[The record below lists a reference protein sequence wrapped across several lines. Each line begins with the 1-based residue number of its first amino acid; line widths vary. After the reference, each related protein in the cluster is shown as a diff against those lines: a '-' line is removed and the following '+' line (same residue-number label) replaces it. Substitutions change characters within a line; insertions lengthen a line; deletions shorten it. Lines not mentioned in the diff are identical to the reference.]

1 MRNSFDRNITIT
13 KYHNCYEISNYEK
26 SKWNKELQQSI
37 GTCPKLDNKYHIFET
52 YLGRVVKK
60 DKLELYDR
68 KNKILRLPIGVNI
81 DNIEELIMTSGNQ
94 IDFIDKSNEIIN
106 SREVEYSINTKY
118 EIRNRYQAE
127 GLTFLTSDEL
137 FHSKLLALATGY
149 GKTYTA
155 VMAAFRLKLPILII
169 SETLVQQWIERIEDY
184 TDCKLNTKEIQV
196 IKGTDNFINT
206 LNKKSI
212 KYANFYITTSSTLSS
227 AINKYG
233 REKANQVI
241 ERLGIGIKCF
251 DEFHLHWFQN
261 VNIDMNIFTKY
272 TWYLTATPTRTDR
285 NEMRVFNFTME
296 KIPVYGLETSKID
309 TYFNFR
315 LIDYDTH
322 PNEYEISKCV
332 ISKGLSPVLYWNYI
346 FNDKD
351 KLRYVIN
358 MIISIIDELLEE
370 DENMKII
377 IYLAK
382 LEHIGTV
389 KTYLEAHYVNQDLN
403 FGNYTSTI
411 DKKHKR
417 REINKN
423 IIFTTIGS
431 GGVGLDVPNLRASLC
446 LVPFTSYIT
455 CSQIIGRLRYIEG
468 KELYFYD
475 FIDTGFK
482 TMIYQRKKRMSVY
495 KPKAK
500 SIKYRKF

>member
-1 MRNSFDRNITIT
+1 MENHNNRNVTIT
-13 KYHNCYEISNYEK
+13 KYHNCYEISNYDK
-26 SKWNKELQQSI
+26 SRWNKELQQTI
-37 GTCPKLDNKYHIFET
+37 GTCPKLDNKYMVFESFM
-52 YLGRVVKK
+52 GRISKK
-60 DKLELYDR
+60 DKLGLY
-68 KNKILRLPIGVNI
+68 NKKTRTLRLPIGVNI
-81 DNIEELIMTSGNQ
+81 ETVEELIMTAGNE
-94 IDFIDKSNEIIN
+94 IDFIDKSNEIVN
-106 SREVEYSINTKY
+106 SRYVEYLINT
-118 EIRNRYQAE
+118 EFQIRNKYQAE
-127 GLTFLTSDEL
+127 GLSFLTSDEL

-169 SETLVQQWIERIEDY
+169 SETLIQQWIERIEEY
-184 TDCKLNTKEIQV
+184 TDCRLNTKDIQV
-196 IKGTDNFINT
+196 IKGTDNFINI

-227 AINKYG
+227 AIDKHG
-233 REKANQVI
+233 RDKVNAVLD
-241 ERLGIGIKCF
+241 RLGIGIKCF

-261 VNIDMNIFTKY
+261 VNIDMNVFTKY

-296 KIPVYGLETSKID
+296 KIPVYGLQTSKID

-322 PNEYEISKCV
+322 PTEYDISKCV
-332 ISKGLSPVLYWNYI
+332 ISKGLSPILYWNYI
-346 FNDKD
+346 FNNKD
-351 KLRYVIN
+351 KLQYVID
-358 MIISIIDELLEE
+358 MLVKILDELLEE

-382 LEHIGTV
+382 LEHIDTI

-403 FGNYTSTI
+403 FGNYTSTN
-411 DKKHKR
+411 KKYKR

-431 GGVGLDVPNLRASLC
+431 GGVGLDVPNLRASIC

-475 FIDTGFK
+475 FVDTGFK
-482 TMIYQRKKRMSVY
+482 TMIYQRKKRMNIY

-500 SIKYRKF
+500 TIKYRKF